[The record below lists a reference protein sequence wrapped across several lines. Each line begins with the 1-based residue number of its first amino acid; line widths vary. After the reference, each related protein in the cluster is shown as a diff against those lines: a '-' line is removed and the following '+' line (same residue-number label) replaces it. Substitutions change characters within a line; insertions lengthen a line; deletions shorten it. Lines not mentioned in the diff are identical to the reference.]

1 MGGVYDRA
9 KLAADLST
17 LGVSSGGCLFVH
29 ASFKSIGQVDG
40 SVQTVVEALE
50 DAIGPDGVLM
60 MPSFN
65 LVGGRDERAENWD
78 VTKTPS
84 SVGWLTEYFRQ
95 MPGTFRS
102 DHYSHSTAARGPG
115 ADVFVADHLSQEGMP
130 SPWDREPWG
139 KTYGT
144 GAPMVRAY
152 ERGGQI
158 LMIGTSHE
166 TSTYCHV
173 VEVRYW
179 AERCANDPG
188 APFIWLDRER
198 LGPYWDVNGIQK
210 RGKVGDADCRLIDI
224 RTYVDGLLS
233 EVRDNPDAYDRVK
246 LGAR

>member
-1 MGGVYDRA
+1 MGEGYDQV
-9 KLAADLST
+9 KLATDLSG
-17 LGVSSGGCLFVH
+17 LGVSQGGCLFVH
-29 ASFKSIGQVDG
+29 ASFKSVGKVNG
-40 SVQTVVEALE
+40 GAQTVIEALE
-50 DAIGPDGVLM
+50 YAIGPHGLLM

-65 LVGGRDERAENWD
+65 LIGGRDERAENWD
-78 VTKTPS
+78 VTITPS

-95 MPGTFRS
+95 MTGTFRS
-102 DHYSHSTAARGPG
+102 DHYSHSTAGRGPG
-115 ADVFVADHLSQEGMP
+115 AEAFVADHLSQDGMP

-158 LMIGTSHE
+158 LMIGTDHE

-173 VEVRYW
+173 VEARYW
-179 AERCANDPG
+179 AERCANDPE
-188 APFIWLDRER
+188 APFLWLDRVR
-198 LGPYWDVNGIQK
+198 LGTYWDAHGEQK
-210 RGKVGDADCRLIDI
+210 TGTVGDADCRLIDI

-246 LGAR
+246 LGTR